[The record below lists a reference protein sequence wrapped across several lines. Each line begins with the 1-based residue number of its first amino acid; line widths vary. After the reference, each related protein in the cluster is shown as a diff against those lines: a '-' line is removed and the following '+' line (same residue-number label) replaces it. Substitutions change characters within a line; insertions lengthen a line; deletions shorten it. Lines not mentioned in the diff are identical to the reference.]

1 MRVDGSLAMV
11 AHVHDP
17 RLEARPR
24 LGVGVGVGVG
34 VWVRVRGWVR
44 VRVRVRI
51 RVRAG
56 VRVRVRVRVGVGVRT
71 ITWRR
76 AKGLLCVAPRAS
88 AAMATLV
95 AWLGS
100 RLGCG

>member
-1 MRVDGSLAMV
+1 MRVDESLAMV

-34 VWVRVRGWVR
+34 VWVWVR